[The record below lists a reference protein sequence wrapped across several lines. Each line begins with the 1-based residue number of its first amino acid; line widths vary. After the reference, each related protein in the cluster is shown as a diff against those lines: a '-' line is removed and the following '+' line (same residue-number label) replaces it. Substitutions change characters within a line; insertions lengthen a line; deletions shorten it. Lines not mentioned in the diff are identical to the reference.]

1 MKIDRLIIMDD
12 LEEIQEKVENMGFT
26 GSNEFELHYR
36 EEIADYIMREFS
48 EREKANLTI
57 PDVSNSFCEC
67 KEPKYNY
74 PEMLWCDTCGK
85 EINEDKQKEELL
97 IAYTKWQ
104 YQDDSFDE
112 ADKLMVKTFLKDYK
126 GNL

>member
-1 MKIDRLIIMDD
+1 
-12 LEEIQEKVENMGFT
+12 LEA
-26 GSNEFELHYR
+26 NEPTTEV
-36 EEIADYIMREFS
+36 DTN
-48 EREKANLTI
+48 KANLTI
-57 PDVSNSFCEC
+57 PVVSDSFCEC
-67 KEPKYNY
+67 KAPKYNY

-112 ADKLMVKTFLKDYK
+112 SDKLMVKTFLKDYK